1 MLVLSVVQ
9 CTIANLFSY
18 LKVEH
23 YLISLIY
30 YALDHCTAC
39 NTFRFIIVYTAGY
52 SHGNSVGKRVMNN
65 AENVFN
71 VMTAPANL
79 CFLITYFL
87 SLVIIMIMIM

>member
-1 MLVLSVVQ
+1 MCWCYQWYNAQ
-9 CTIANLFSY
+9 CLNLFSY

-39 NTFRFIIVYTAGY
+39 NTFRFIIVIIVYTAGY
-52 SHGNSVGKRVMNN
+52 IHGNSVGNRVMNN
-65 AENVFN
+65 AEFFFY
-71 VMTAPANL
+71 VMTTSANL

-87 SLVIIMIMIM
+87 CL